1 LAVDVYPFFA
11 WLDNS
16 LLAQM
21 SKAYGGVF
29 VVVQMFHLLSLAL
42 LGGTVLL
49 ADLRLL
55 GVMLRDVP
63 SEVVIENTQKWFDV
77 ALVVVALSGV
87 FMSSAVALKLYD
99 NEMFWAKMTALAVGL
114 VFVYGIRRPL
124 LRGDHAGL
132 DPRVVRLLAVTSIT
146 IWFTVA
152 ASGRWIGFS

>member
-1 LAVDVYPFFA
+1 MDVYFFFE

-29 VVVQMFHLLSLAL
+29 AVVQMFHLLSLAL
-42 LGGTVLL
+42 LGGTVLIG
-49 ADLRLL
+49 DLRLL

-63 SEVVIENTQKWFDV
+63 SEVVIANTQKWFNI
-77 ALVVVALSGV
+77 ALAGASASGV
-87 FMSSAVALKLYD
+87 FMSSAVALKLYG
-99 NEMFWAKMTALAVGL
+99 NEMFWAKMTALAAGI
-114 VFVYGIRRPL
+114 VFVYAIRRPL
-124 LRGDHAGL
+124 LRGDHGAL
-132 DPRVVRLLAVTSIT
+132 NPWLVRLLAVTSIT

>member
-1 LAVDVYPFFA
+1 LYPFFD
-11 WLDNS
+11 WLDTS

-29 VVVQMFHLLSLAL
+29 VVVQLFHLLSLAT
-42 LGGTVLL
+42 LGGMVLL

-63 SEVVIENTQKWFDV
+63 SEVVAANTDRWFNI
-77 ALVVVALSGV
+77 ALVGAILSGV
-87 FMSSAVALKLYD
+87 FMSSAVALKLYY
-99 NEMFWAKMTALAVGL
+99 NEMFWGKMAAFATGL
-114 VFVYGIRRPL
+114 VFVYLVRRPL
-124 LRGDHAGL
+124 LRFDHASISPGVL
-132 DPRVVRLLAVTSIT
+132 RTVAVTSLV

>member
-1 LAVDVYPFFA
+1 MDVYFFFE

-29 VVVQMFHLLSLAL
+29 AVVQMFHLLSLAL
-42 LGGTVLL
+42 LGGVVLL
-49 ADLRLL
+49 GDLRLL

-63 SEVVIENTQKWFDV
+63 SREVMDNTHKWFNV
-77 ALVVVALSGV
+77 ALIGVAVSGI
-87 FMSSAVALKLYD
+87 FMSSAVALKLYY
-99 NEMFWAKMTALAVGL
+99 NEMFWAKMTALATGVL
-114 VFVYGIRRPL
+114 FVYAIRRPL
-124 LRGDHAGL
+124 LRFDHDTL
-132 DPRVVRLLAVTSIT
+132 NPWVLRLTAVTSMT